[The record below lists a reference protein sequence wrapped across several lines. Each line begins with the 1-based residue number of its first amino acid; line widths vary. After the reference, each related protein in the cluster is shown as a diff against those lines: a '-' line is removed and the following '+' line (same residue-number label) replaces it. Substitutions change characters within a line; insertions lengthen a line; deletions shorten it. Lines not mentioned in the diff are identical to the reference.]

1 MSAILC
7 FMFWAFCNIITKV
20 PVCVYFF
27 LSIFW
32 RLTNRGKGRREKGK
46 SSKQRAMVSELQ
58 LSLILEEPHHVSG
71 RCDILQ
77 DKSVAGFFVLCFFKK
92 FLLCV
97 YVSYIAWLFLSLFF
111 WYSCYPMQYLNS
123 RIACKPHP
131 SLLFPVSLAL
141 PS

>member
-77 DKSVAGFFVLCFFKK
+77 DKSVAGFFVLCFF
-92 FLLCV
+92 FIFFIVCV
-97 YVSYIAWLFLSLFF
+97 CELYCLAFSLYFF
-111 WYSCYPMQYLNS
+111 GIVATQCN
-123 RIACKPHP
+123 I
-131 SLLFPVSLAL
+131 
-141 PS
+141 